1 MIVNQLADVFLA
13 ASLGAEHGDL
23 GAPWGVYPCAGDDEW
38 CVITVRDDEQ
48 WRALR
53 RVLGDPE
60 WAAADAFGTV
70 AERVANREL
79 LDRHLTEWTR
89 TLPPRAV
96 MERLQAAGVPAAM
109 MMRPDDH
116 ERTRTCASRGV

>member
-13 ASLGAEHGDL
+13 ASLGAGCGEH
-23 GAPWGVYPCAGDDEW
+23 GAPWGVYPCDGDDEW

-48 WRALR
+48 WLALR

-60 WAAADAFGTV
+60 SAAAELFGTV
-70 AERVANREL
+70 AQRIANAEL

-89 TLPPRAV
+89 TLA
-96 MERLQAAGVPAAM
+96 PA
-109 MMRPDDH
+109 P
-116 ERTRTCASRGV
+116 